1 MIVFDTSTLVLL
13 AKLDLLQIVADN
25 NELWIP
31 QQVKREALAKPE
43 LYDARLIQGMIAAGS
58 LRVSGEISV
67 AGCRSLQGQFNLD
80 IGEAAALLLAK
91 KRGAAIAIDDGA
103 AIKTA
108 KIMGLPFLTAV
119 RFLVE
124 FYDRGRIDQK
134 TALAKLDTL
143 AKVGRYDAR
152 ILGDVRSLLEK
163 R

>member
-13 AKLDLLQIVADN
+13 AKLDLLEIVAN
-25 NELWIP
+25 SNELWIP
-31 QQVKREALAKPE
+31 QRVKREALVKPE
-43 LYDARLIQGMIAAGS
+43 LYDAQLIQRMITGGS
-58 LRVSGEISV
+58 IRVSTEISV
-67 AGCRSLQGQFNLD
+67 AGCRSLQKQFNLD

-91 KRGAAIAIDDGA
+91 KRSAAIAIDDGA

-108 KIMGLPFLTAV
+108 KILGIPFLTAA

-152 ILGDVRSLLEK
+152 ILEDVRSLLEK